1 MTPKTTYTIGGE
13 YQKQVCQTFIGR
25 SAELKLWNDCCL
37 VKPKLTITCRGD
49 LWAMQDV
56 KNTEI
61 SVLVC
66 CVFEGSIIIGCGC
79 DFTKV
84 ELHAKL
90 GCEFAS
96 PLEANGFFSTR
107 TECM

>member
-1 MTPKTTYTIGGE
+1 
-13 YQKQVCQTFIGR
+13 
-25 SAELKLWNDCCL
+25 
-37 VKPKLTITCRGD
+37 
-49 LWAMQDV
+49 MQDV

-96 PLEANGFFSTR
+96 PLEANVFFFRSHR
-107 TECM
+107 MYVSEWESNIRCSMLNSRF